1 MWEVPETEQGLAVF
15 QRVARGTVSWSRGPS
30 SRDLK
35 ERREGG
41 IHIWWKSIPGRGK
54 SMCKGPEVGA
64 CVRHV
69 PADMS
74 GDDV

>member
-1 MWEVPETEQGLAVF
+1 MEQGTF
-15 QRVARGTVSWSRGPS
+15 QQRLEG
-30 SRDLK
+30 
-35 ERREGG
+35 EEGG
-41 IHIWWKSIPGRGK
+41 RHAHLVKSIPGRGK